1 MKGYKSTPGAVRDFI
16 GGSVWSDM
24 QIELNGAVEQMRD
37 GLEIA
42 KDFESVLR
50 LQECI
55 DTIRRVIEMPR
66 VILEDME
73 DSRVEGVAEDI
84 LNEGD

>member
-1 MKGYKSTPGAVRDFI
+1 MDYKSTPGLIKDFI

-24 QIELNGAVEQMRD
+24 QIELNGAIDQMRD

-55 DTIRRVIEMPR
+55 DTVRRVIEMPR

-73 DSRVEGVAEDI
+73 ESNKKGAAKTI
-84 LNEGD
+84 NEGDE

>member
-1 MKGYKSTPGAVRDFI
+1 MEYKSTPGLIKDFI
-16 GGSVWSDM
+16 AGSVWSDM
-24 QIELNGAVEQMRD
+24 QIELNGAIDQMRD

-55 DTIRRVIEMPR
+55 DTVRRVIEMPR

-73 DSRVEGVAEDI
+73 ESNKKGAAKTT
-84 LNEGD
+84 NEGDE